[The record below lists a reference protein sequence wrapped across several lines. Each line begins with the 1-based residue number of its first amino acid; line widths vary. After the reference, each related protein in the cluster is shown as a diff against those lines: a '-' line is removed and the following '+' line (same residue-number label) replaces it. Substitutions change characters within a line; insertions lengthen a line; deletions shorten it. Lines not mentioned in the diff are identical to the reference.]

1 VSDYLP
7 SDLEPS
13 GELTSRGA
21 RWANVVGVV
30 LVVVGTMSALALT
43 GWHQVVRG
51 LEAYDT
57 SHEARAAHTPFPLT
71 AHEIWL
77 GDEMPK
83 VKRMLYERNE
93 EMLAPWG
100 WNLRLWGLGDVTP
113 ENFPRTY
120 AAIQRGLEHH
130 ARTGDNVFSMLGDL
144 MKFEILYRHGGLY
157 LDTNVELFRDPSP
170 LFWDTAEAKREAFFV
185 ADPGDNRFI
194 SAGMIGALAPG
205 TALLGRV
212 VDDPAYLD
220 GIDFARHCIANALT
234 GPVLLT
240 MHLEHDPSLLETVSV
255 FDRDAAY
262 PIACGENYLDP
273 CVKEL
278 TRSEQSTEPRTGT
291 TGTPGTVGDGDG
303 GATVPGG
310 ATVGDAAAA
319 RSTSGVGSADFG
331 ATASPST
338 HPPPPR
344 APPRP
349 ENAIRRVTR
358 TAADIAATMARRGG
372 DAERLGDE
380 VWRRR
385 SVHSPTPPAVVT
397 EADGSS
403 WNVTVP
409 CKAVA
414 RAYPDSYAMDHFSV
428 GGASWQ
434 KNCDRLEKATAV
446 VEWVERT
453 VPPDVSLVHDWAMSA
468 VRFLGGPEHGREL
481 VRRVRLH
488 QTGGVPGRSRVVV
501 VASSLRSGGA
511 LLNEMLETAADHPV
525 DSKIWYR
532 EDEARADAF
541 FVTYVTL
548 GDLWSHGAFSA
559 VKPGSWQARLR
570 DYLVGAGVS
579 EEAIANAHVDPAT
592 FMEETTSRLWELGID
607 VVHVML
613 TQSGHGL
620 ATAEAVGEGSEVAA
634 KAAEARGYGGDA
646 KNNTEVLR
654 AILGKFPE
662 SPTVCLKRRN
672 TLDAY
677 VSLYRAEHG
686 ETPWQRLA
694 EPPPAPRAPV
704 TAEEAR
710 TSEAPNDASGGMT
723 GAWKLEASLG
733 AEPFADDSASNVSAE
748 VRFTDGK
755 NGKASAEAFGAFDSV
770 PGDASSDAASASSSS
785 SVSASGPRRVRFDP
799 AVFRWLEDFEVDW
812 LAEAAATT
820 RELGARECAELTY
833 EDNLADEGR
842 QAQTLEWL
850 RKRFHLR
857 LNVDAL
863 PLQKLRRVST
873 TPTRLVDF
881 ENPDALDARAR
892 SFLHDDDR
900 EANEGR

>member
-1 VSDYLP
+1 MSDYHP

-13 GELTSRGA
+13 GELTSHGA
-21 RWANVVGVV
+21 RWANLVGVV
-30 LVVVGTMSALALT
+30 LVVVGTMCALALT

-83 VKRMLYERNE
+83 VKRMMYERNE
-93 EMLAPWG
+93 EMLTPWG

-120 AAIQRGLEHH
+120 AAIRRGLDHH

-144 MKFEILYRHGGLY
+144 MKFEILYQHGGLY
-157 LDTNVELFRDPSP
+157 LDTNVELLRDPSP
-170 LFWDTAEAKREAFFV
+170 LFWDTAEANREAFFV

-212 VDDPAYLD
+212 VDNPAYLD

-234 GPVLLT
+234 GPVMLT

-278 TRSEQSTEPRTGT
+278 TRPEETTEPG
-291 TGTPGTVGDGDG
+291 TGTPGPSGDGDGDG
-303 GATVPGG
+303 GAGFR
-310 ATVGDAAAA
+310 AAAVA
-319 RSTSGVGSADFG
+319 RSMSGVGGADLG
-331 ATASPST
+331 STTSPS
-338 HPPPPR
+338 PRPPPPRPPPR

-358 TAADIAATMARRGG
+358 TAADIAATMARRGE
-372 DAERLGDE
+372 DAERLRDE
-380 VWRRR
+380 RWRRR

-414 RAYPDSYAMDHFSV
+414 RAYPDSYAIDHFSV

-434 KNCDRLEKATAV
+434 KNCDRLEKATDI
-446 VEWVERT
+446 VEWVERS

-488 QTGGVPGRSRVVV
+488 QTGGVPGRSRVIV

-511 LLNEMLETAADHPV
+511 LLNEMLETTADHPV

-570 DYLVGAGVS
+570 DYLLGAGVS

-613 TQSGHGL
+613 TQSGRGL
-620 ATAEAVGEGSEVAA
+620 ATAEAEGEGGEDAA

-672 TLDAY
+672 MLDAY

-704 TAEEAR
+704 AGEESR
-710 TSEAPNDASGGMT
+710 TTETPNDPNGGMT
-723 GAWKLEASLG
+723 GAWALAPDEASPG
-733 AEPFADDSASNVSAE
+733 AAASTDVSAE

-755 NGKASAEAFGAFDSV
+755 NGKASAEAFGAFGPA
-770 PGDASSDAASASSSS
+770 PGDASSDSASASSSS
-785 SVSASGPRRVRFDP
+785 PSSASSSGPHRVRFDP
-799 AVFRWLEDFEVDW
+799 AVFRWLEDFEEDW

-820 RELGARECAELTY
+820 RALGARECAELTY
-833 EDNLADEGR
+833 EDNLMDEGR

-863 PLQKLRRVST
+863 PLQKLRRVSS
-873 TPTRLVDF
+873 TPTTLVDF
-881 ENPDALDARAR
+881 ENPEALDARAR
-892 SFLHDDDR
+892 SFLRDNRR